1 MTIELYQKVHP
12 RVCGEYLL
20 LTGKVAVWKGSPPR
34 MRGILATIPKIC
46 VLARFT
52 PAYAGNIN
60 NARYVNSLLEVHPRV
75 CGEYSWYIFLSASR
89 VGSPPRMR
97 GICTCTID
105 IPIPPRFTPA
115 YAGNIQTNGLS
126 RIRQK
131 VHPRVCGEYVA
142 EIFDEFWGSGSPPR
156 MRGISL

>member
-52 PAYAGNIN
+52 PAYAGNMYMN
-60 NARYVNSLLEVHPRV
+60 NLTLNAV
-75 CGEYSWYIFLSASR
+75 

-97 GICTCTID
+97 GIFCDKWAIAHTI
-105 IPIPPRFTPA
+105 RFTPA
-115 YAGNIQTNGLS
+115 YAGN
-126 RIRQK
+126 
-131 VHPRVCGEYVA
+131 
-142 EIFDEFWGSGSPPR
+142 
-156 MRGISL
+156 M